1 METYRQLNCKD
12 GCCKDRMTALFE
24 QHFTEQDKAMI
35 ELQNEYIQLLSF
47 IDEQVVP
54 YLEVYARAGDE
65 AAHDML
71 IDLGDFL

>member
-24 QHFTEQDKAMI
+24 QLFTEQDKAFMA
-35 ELQNEYIQLLSF
+35 LQDEYIALMQFVSEEVA
-47 IDEQVVP
+47 D

-65 AAHDML
+65 VARDML